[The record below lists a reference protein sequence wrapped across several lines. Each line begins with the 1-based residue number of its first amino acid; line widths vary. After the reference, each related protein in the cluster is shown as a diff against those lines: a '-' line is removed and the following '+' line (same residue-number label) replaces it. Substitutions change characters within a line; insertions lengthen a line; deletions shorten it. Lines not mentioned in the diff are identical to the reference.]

1 MVVRNIPATVTT
13 APARTAAP
21 TQAKL
26 NSDGSGSKAAAAD
39 GKSAPGKG
47 ESLPPQAPIDI
58 ADLARAAERLQ
69 RLAREASRN
78 LEFHVDEASGRTVIT
93 VINEAT
99 QEIVRQIPAEEV
111 LALARSMSAFSALLD
126 AEA

>member
-21 TQAKL
+21 TEAKL
-26 NSDGSGSKAAAAD
+26 NSDSSGSKAAVTD
-39 GKSAPGKG
+39 GKNAPAKG
-47 ESLPPQAPIDI
+47 ESLPPPAPIDV

-99 QEIVRQIPAEEV
+99 QEVVRQIPAEEV
-111 LALARSMSAFSALLD
+111 LALARSSGAFQALLD
-126 AEA
+126 VEA

>member
-1 MVVRNIPATVTT
+1 
-13 APARTAAP
+13 
-21 TQAKL
+21 L
-26 NSDGSGSKAAAAD
+26 NSDGSGSKAAVAD
-39 GKSAPGKG
+39 GKNAPAKG
-47 ESLPPQAPIDI
+47 QSLPPPAPIDI

-78 LEFHVDEASGRTVIT
+78 LEFHIDEASGRTVIT
-93 VINEAT
+93 VINQAT

-111 LALARSMSAFSALLD
+111 LALARSISAFSALLD